1 MTSRIHRPALS
12 LAIVAALAV
21 AAPAVS
27 QAQGDWESSV
37 TIYGWFPTM
46 GGTIRFPLGGTVSAE
61 MDPSDV
67 LDALNFTFMGTAEV
81 RKDRWGAITDIIY
94 LDLSGTKN
102 GFRDFTVGG
111 QELPAQLEAKA
122 DIGLSGWVWTLGGT
136 YLLSEDES
144 HPVSL
149 VGGAR
154 LLDLTNELKLTVTGD
169 ITGTPLPGRQT
180 RAEANISNWDLIV
193 GLKGRFNLGEEGG
206 WFVPYYVDVGT
217 GESDLTWQALLG
229 LGYAFEWGDLTTAW
243 RYLDY
248 DFGSS
253 EAVEDLWQS
262 GAAIGATFHF

>member
-1 MTSRIHRPALS
+1 VTSRIHRPALS

-206 WFVPYYVDVGT
+206 WFVPYYFDVGT
-217 GESDLTWQALLG
+217 GESDLTWQAIVG
-229 LGYAFEWGDLTTAW
+229 VGYAFGWGDLTAAW

-248 DFGSS
+248 DFASGD
-253 EAVEDLWQS
+253 AVEDLWQS